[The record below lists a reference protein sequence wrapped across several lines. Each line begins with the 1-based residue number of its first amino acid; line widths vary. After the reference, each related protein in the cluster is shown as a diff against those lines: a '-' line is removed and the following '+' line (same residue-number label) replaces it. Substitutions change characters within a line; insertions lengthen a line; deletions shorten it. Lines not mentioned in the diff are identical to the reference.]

1 MYEVIGA
8 IPSRATRVIWLL
20 EELGQQYTHTKVKP
34 HTELVSKLNPSGK
47 IPLLKDGDDV
57 LSDSTAIMTYLADK
71 HGGMTFPAGTIQ
83 RAFQDGLTNQI
94 LDEVDS
100 ILWVAMRHAMILP
113 EEHRVPDVKHS
124 LRWEFSRNIKRLAE
138 RFEGPFLMGE
148 RMTIPD
154 IIFTH
159 CLNWAYS
166 AKFPVEHENLL
177 TYGKA
182 MRARE
187 AYRRASE
194 A

>member
-1 MYEVIGA
+1 MYEVIGST
-8 IPSRATRVIWLL
+8 PSRATRVIWLL
-20 EELGQQYTHTKVKP
+20 EELGQQFAHTKVKP

-83 RAFQDGLTNQI
+83 RARQDGLTNQI

-100 ILWVAMRHAMILP
+100 ILWVAMRHAIILP
-113 EEHRVPDVKHS
+113 EEHRVPEVKHS
-124 LRWEFSRNIKRLAE
+124 LRWEFARNIARMAE

-148 RMTIPD
+148 QMTIPD

-166 AKFPVEHENLL
+166 AKFPVEHDNLL
-177 TYGKA
+177 AYGKA
-182 MRARE
+182 MRARD
-187 AYRRASE
+187 AYKRASD

>member
-1 MYEVIGA
+1 
-8 IPSRATRVIWLL
+8 
-20 EELGQQYTHTKVKP
+20 
-34 HTELVSKLNPSGK
+34 
-47 IPLLKDGDDV
+47 
-57 LSDSTAIMTYLADK
+57 MTY
-71 HGGMTFPAGTIQ
+71 PAGTIE
-83 RAFQDGLTNQI
+83 RAWQDGLTNQL

-124 LRWEFSRNIKRLAE
+124 LRWEFARNIARLAE

-154 IIFTH
+154 IIMTH

-177 TYGKA
+177 NYGKA
-182 MRARE
+182 MRGRE
-187 AYRRASE
+187 AFKRASVV
-194 A
+194 